1 MVSKFGYTSQTSEDK
16 LQKPKKKIYI
26 YIYIYIHIHFR
37 LEGGRVERL
46 LSSPHLTG
54 IPKLQLASQWYSGKE
69 SACQWWRNKRCGFDP
84 WIGRPPGEGSRNPLQ
99 YSCLGNSMDRGAW
112 RVQSLGSQSIG
123 HDWACVH
130 THTKNYYG
138 SKRLSEH
145 KNTHTTMC
153 CYGSETEGT

>member
-1 MVSKFGYTSQTSEDK
+1 MKNMSIPAVMATPAQVTNNWGQNLSGFQIWLHIRIIRGQTTEA
-16 LQKPKKKIYI
+16 KKKK
-26 YIYIYIHIHFR
+26 IYIYIHIHFR

-123 HDWACVH
+123 HD
-130 THTKNYYG
+130 
-138 SKRLSEH
+138 
-145 KNTHTTMC
+145 
-153 CYGSETEGT
+153 